1 MNFPPPHYVLFE
13 PLNDRETRSAW
24 EQYKKDHSDVCEFDE
39 IDAASIFSVETFA
52 PWFDMWIS
60 RVPNKQATRLRVLL
74 IWHSEF
80 LTFACQQMLRR
91 QLEQRSFKNRVWFH
105 VEDPTTIQP
114 AIISRCITKRMPTFI
129 HPAKYKQITDDS
141 SLH

>member
-1 MNFPPPHYVLFE
+1 MEYPPPHYVLFE
-13 PLNDRETRSAW
+13 PLNDKETFKAW
-24 EQYKKDHSDVCEFDE
+24 SEYKEKYPDLEYEEVD
-39 IDAASIFSVETFA
+39 ASILYSVETFA

-60 RVPNKQATRLRVLL
+60 RVPKKYAKLRILL

-105 VEDPTTIQP
+105 IEDPTSLQQ
-114 AIISRCITKRMPTFI
+114 AIISRCITKRIPTFI
-129 HPAKYKQITDDS
+129 HQPIYKE
-141 SLH
+141 LE

>member
-1 MNFPPPHYVLFE
+1 MEYPPPHYVLFE
-13 PLNDRETRSAW
+13 PLNDKETIQAW
-24 EQYKKDHSDVCEFDE
+24 EWYKQDHSDTCEFHE
-39 IDAASIFSVETFA
+39 VNAALMYSVETFA

-60 RVPNKQATRLRVLL
+60 SVPTKQSTRLRILI

-105 VEDPTTIQP
+105 VEDPSALQS
-114 AIISRCITKRMPTFI
+114 AIISRCIVKKMPDYSNSDIKIENVNSF
-129 HPAKYKQITDDS
+129 
-141 SLH
+141 

>member
-1 MNFPPPHYVLFE
+1 MEYPPPHYVLFE
-13 PLNDRETRSAW
+13 PLNDQETFKAW
-24 EQYKKDHSDVCEFDE
+24 SEYKELHPDLEYEEVD
-39 IDAASIFSVETFA
+39 ASILFSVETFA

-60 RVPNKQATRLRVLL
+60 RVPKNYAKLRILL

-105 VEDPTTIQP
+105 IEDPTSLQQ
-114 AIISRCITKRMPTFI
+114 AIISRCITKRIPTFI
-129 HPAKYKQITDDS
+129 HQPKYKEIE
-141 SLH
+141 

>member
-1 MNFPPPHYVLFE
+1 MEYPPPHYVLFE
-13 PLNDRETRSAW
+13 PLNDKETIQAW
-24 EQYKKDHSDVCEFDE
+24 EQYKQQHSDTCEFHE
-39 IDAASIFSVETFA
+39 VNAASMYSVETFA

-60 RVPNKQATRLRVLL
+60 SVAKKQSTRLRILI

-105 VEDPTTIQP
+105 VEDPTSLQS
-114 AIISRCITKRMPTFI
+114 AIISRCIVKRMPEYLMTNVNIENVNSF
-129 HPAKYKQITDDS
+129 
-141 SLH
+141 

>member
-1 MNFPPPHYVLFE
+1 MEYPPPHYVLFE
-13 PLNDRETRSAW
+13 PLNDQETFKQWS
-24 EQYKKDHSDVCEFDE
+24 EYKELHPDLEYEEVD
-39 IDAASIFSVETFA
+39 ASILFSVETFA

-60 RVPNKQATRLRVLL
+60 RVPKNYAKLRILL

-105 VEDPTTIQP
+105 IEDPTSLQQ
-114 AIISRCITKRMPTFI
+114 AIISRCITKRIPTFI
-129 HPAKYKQITDDS
+129 HQPKYKQIE
-141 SLH
+141 

>member
-1 MNFPPPHYVLFE
+1 MEFPPPHYILFE
-13 PLNDRETRSAW
+13 PLNDKETLRQW
-24 EQYKKDHSDVCEFDE
+24 KEYKDLHTDLEYEEVD
-39 IDAASIFSVETFA
+39 ASILYSVETFA

-60 RVPNKQATRLRVLL
+60 RAPQKQSTKLRILM

-105 VEDPTTIQP
+105 IEEPTSLQS
-114 AIISRCITKRMPTFI
+114 AIISRCITKRIPTI
-129 HPAKYKQITDDS
+129 INYPKYKEI
-141 SLH
+141 

>member
-1 MNFPPPHYVLFE
+1 MEYPPPHYVLFE
-13 PLNDRETRSAW
+13 PLNDKETSNAW
-24 EQYKKDHSDVCEFDE
+24 SEYKEKYPDLEYEEV
-39 IDAASIFSVETFA
+39 DASVLYSVETFA

-60 RVPNKQATRLRVLL
+60 RVPKKYAKLRILL

-105 VEDPTTIQP
+105 IEDPTTLQQ
-114 AIISRCITKRMPTFI
+114 AIISRCITKRIPTFI
-129 HPAKYKQITDDS
+129 HRPIYKE
-141 SLH
+141 LE

>member
-1 MNFPPPHYVLFE
+1 MEFPPPHYVLFE
-13 PLNDRETRSAW
+13 PLSDRTTKLSW
-24 EQYKKDHSDVCEFDE
+24 DLYKQTYSQTCEFDE
-39 IDAASIFSVETFA
+39 IDASIVFSAEVFA

-60 RVPNKQATRLRVLL
+60 RVPHKQSTRIRVLM

-114 AIISRCITKRMPTFI
+114 AIISRCITKRMPDFI
-129 HPAKYKQITDDS
+129 HVPNYKYE
-141 SLH
+141 

>member
-1 MNFPPPHYVLFE
+1 MEYPPPHYVLFE
-13 PLNDRETRSAW
+13 PLNDQETFKQWS
-24 EQYKKDHSDVCEFDE
+24 EYKELHPDLEYEEVD
-39 IDAASIFSVETFA
+39 ASILFSVETFA

-60 RVPNKQATRLRVLL
+60 RVPKNYAKLRILL

-105 VEDPTTIQP
+105 IEDPTSLQQ
-114 AIISRCITKRMPTFI
+114 AIISRCITKRIPTFI
-129 HPAKYKQITDDS
+129 HQPKYKEIE
-141 SLH
+141 

>member
-1 MNFPPPHYVLFE
+1 MEYPPPHYVLFE
-13 PLNDRETRSAW
+13 PLNDKETLSLW
-24 EQYKKDHSDVCEFDE
+24 NSYKEEHPDCEYE
-39 IDAASIFSVETFA
+39 EVDASVLYSVETFA

-60 RVPNKQATRLRVLL
+60 RVPKNHAKLRILL

-105 VEDPTTIQP
+105 IEDSSSLQS
-114 AIISRCITKRMPTFI
+114 AIISRCITKRITTFI
-129 HPAKYKQITDDS
+129 HQPKYNNESI
-141 SLH
+141 H

>member
-1 MNFPPPHYVLFE
+1 MEYPPPHYVLFE
-13 PLNDRETRSAW
+13 PLNDKETFKAW
-24 EQYKKDHSDVCEFDE
+24 SEYKEKYPDLEYEEV
-39 IDAASIFSVETFA
+39 DASVLYSVETFA

-60 RVPNKQATRLRVLL
+60 RVPKKYARLRILL

-105 VEDPTTIQP
+105 IEDPTSLQQ
-114 AIISRCITKRMPTFI
+114 AIISRCITKRIPTFI
-129 HPAKYKQITDDS
+129 HQPIYKE
-141 SLH
+141 LE

>member
-1 MNFPPPHYVLFE
+1 MEFPPPHYILFE
-13 PLNDRETRSAW
+13 PLNDKETQRLW
-24 EQYKKDHSDVCEFDE
+24 TEYKETYPDLEYEEV
-39 IDAASIFSVETFA
+39 DASQLYSVETFA

-60 RVPNKQATRLRVLL
+60 RMSKKYAKIRILI

-105 VEDPTTIQP
+105 IEEPTSLQS
-114 AIISRCITKRMPTFI
+114 AIISRCITKRIPTI
-129 HPAKYKQITDDS
+129 INHPTYKVI
-141 SLH
+141 